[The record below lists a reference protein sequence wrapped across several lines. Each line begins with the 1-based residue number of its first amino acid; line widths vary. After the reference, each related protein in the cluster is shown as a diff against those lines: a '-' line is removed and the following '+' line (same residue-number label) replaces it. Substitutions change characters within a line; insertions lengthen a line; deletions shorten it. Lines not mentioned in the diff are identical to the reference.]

1 MKDKF
6 QMFPG
11 DKIRF
16 LTDLLRKQ
24 TDLRNQIESRANI
37 AIGFSAAILAFGLN
51 NLISNKVTP
60 AVITIASASVLS
72 ILSGLLALKPPQF
85 LSRKVQE
92 QSVFYNTAIANN
104 SRESYLKKVKYI
116 CEHEEE
122 VVKQYTLE
130 VYNLTR
136 YSIRFKKWFT
146 NLSIQILVLG
156 LIFGVILTLI

>member
-1 MKDKF
+1 MDQKT
-6 QMFPG
+6 QLYPG

-37 AIGFSAAILAFGLN
+37 AIGFSAAILAFILN
-51 NLISNKVTP
+51 NLLEKGLTLST
-60 AVITIASASVLS
+60 ITLTITAVLS
-72 ILSGLLALKPPQF
+72 IVSGLLALKPPQF
-85 LSRKVQE
+85 LSRNVKE

-104 SRESYLKKVKYI
+104 SAESYLKQVRNI
-116 CEHEEE
+116 CNNEEE

-136 YSIRFKKWFT
+136 YSIRFKKLFT

-156 LIFGVILTLI
+156 LISGVLLTLI